1 MMFDTLF
8 KQNIAVLV
16 VSVFSALALSAI
28 LTAFFII
35 IPQVDRNSSAIT
47 GLVTLVTTSL
57 DKTSYS
63 QWENLVAAADLEN
76 DFPVTIERGP
86 PPEPRMALNLVARRL
101 KQGLILKNLHIPE
114 SEIIMGSD
122 GKIWMPLDYPFNE
135 TWVTIQTLQAFTP
148 QYGYVMAAF
157 VGVISALIGS
167 LALYRQLARP
177 LQALEN
183 HVAEFNSPLMA
194 KELDETGPREIAA
207 VSKAL
212 NNMSAR
218 LRQAEADRALMLA
231 GVSHDLRTPL
241 TKLRLS
247 IALFKNAEPALLE
260 GAVAQV
266 NRIEAMLGQ
275 FLEYARGFEA
285 EASRDLSA
293 NALIQDAADNT
304 VMEDEI
310 EIRVDQDLNIHA
322 KPNALLRAVGNL
334 MKNATI
340 YGQQPI
346 VASAGRTEN
355 EVYIDIIDSGK
366 GLNEDEVASLLRPFA
381 RGDEAR
387 GGNGSGLGL
396 AITQEAVHANGG
408 RLEFK
413 QLENG
418 FRARI
423 SIPV

>member
-1 MMFDTLF
+1 MFDTLF

-16 VSVFSALALSAI
+16 ISIFSALALSAM

-35 IPQVDRNSSAIT
+35 IPQVDRNSASIT

-63 QWENLVAAADLEN
+63 QWENLIAAANLEN
-76 DFPVTIERGP
+76 DFPVAIERGP
-86 PPEPRMALNLVARRL
+86 PPEPRMAISLVARRL
-101 KQGLILKNLHIPE
+101 QQGLIEKNLHIPE

-122 GKIWMPLDYPFNE
+122 GKIWMPVDYPFNE
-135 TWVTIQTLQAFTP
+135 TWVTIQTLYAFVP
-148 QYGYVMAAF
+148 RYGYAMAGL
-157 VGVISALIGS
+157 VGVLSALIGS

-183 HVAEFNSPLMA
+183 HVAEFNSPLTA

-260 GAVAQV
+260 GAAAQV

-285 EASRDLSA
+285 EVSRDVSVS
-293 NALIQDAADNT
+293 ALIQDAADST
-304 VMEDEI
+304 VMEGEI
-310 EIRVDQDLNIHA
+310 EIKTDQDIIVCA
-322 KPNALLRAVGNL
+322 KPNALLRAIGNL
-334 MKNATI
+334 MKNATV
-340 YGQQPI
+340 YGKKPI
-346 VASAGRTEN
+346 FVNAIREGD
-355 EVYIDIIDSGK
+355 EVFIEVVDAGK
-366 GLNEDEVASLLRPFA
+366 GL
-381 RGDEAR
+381 G
-387 GGNGSGLGL
+387 
-396 AITQEAVHANGG
+396 
-408 RLEFK
+408 
-413 QLENG
+413 
-418 FRARI
+418 
-423 SIPV
+423 